1 MSNKSIKL
9 NASARNALKRGI
21 DVVGD
26 AVGATIGPRGR
37 NAAIGRAYGP
47 PKQTNDGVT
56 IAKEIELIDPFENMG
71 ASIMKDVAERTND
84 EAGDGTSTAI
94 VLMQAL
100 TSEGMKHLAAGVNV
114 MALRRGME
122 RAGEDAIRELKL
134 MAKPVTD
141 DEIVKVATI
150 ASESADLGVVIANTI
165 KKVGKSGV
173 VTVEEA
179 HTFGITSEI
188 VEGLEIPR
196 GYISPAM
203 ITDLD
208 KMKAEYRD
216 VAVLVTDKKLVYL
229 PDIMPFLN
237 TLTAGGMKSLVII
250 GDVDG
255 EVLKTLLFNKL
266 RGGFSVL
273 AVRPPSYGEERQAIL
288 EDIAVTV
295 GAKLVS
301 DDTGITLEASAL
313 GKAHRVVADKDKTTI
328 VGGAGNKEEIDAR
341 VVMLQKQAEEIDVK
355 FSKSKLLERI
365 GKLTGGVAIIH
376 VGAAT
381 EGDMT
386 YLKDKIEDAVNATK
400 AAIEEGVVA
409 GGGSAL
415 VRVARHLDWA
425 QRGNNATEA
434 IGYRIVC
441 KALYAPL
448 RQICVNA
455 GKREFALR
463 WRWHHPK
470 SEIDQIIDWIE
481 NGTQTGYN
489 AVTDQLV
496 PDMLEEGIVD
506 PVKVTRTA
514 IERAVSASA
523 ILITT
528 EVAIVETV
536 KELLK

>member
-9 NASARNALKRGI
+9 NVDARNALKRGI
-21 DVVGD
+21 DVVGA

-37 NAAIGRAYGP
+37 NAVIGRTYGP

-56 IAKEIELIDPFENMG
+56 IAKEIELMDPFENMG

-100 TSEGMKHLAAGVNV
+100 TTEGMKHLASGVNV

-122 RAGEDAIRELKL
+122 IAGADVIRELKA

-150 ASESADLGVVIANTI
+150 ASESADLGVVIADTI

-173 VTVEEA
+173 VTVEES

-196 GYISPAM
+196 GFISPAM
-203 ITDLD
+203 ITDLE

-216 VAVLVTDKKLVYL
+216 VPVLVTDKKLTYL

-237 TLTAGGMKSLVII
+237 SLTGAGTKALVII

-273 AVRPPSYGEERQAIL
+273 AVRPPSYGEEKLAIL

-301 DDTGITLEASAL
+301 DDTGVVLDASAL

-328 VGGAGNKEEIDAR
+328 VGGAGKKEEIDAR
-341 VVMLQKQAEEIDVK
+341 VALLQKQAEEIDVK

-365 GKLTGGVAIIH
+365 GKLSGGVAIIH

-400 AAIEEGVVA
+400 AAIEEGIVP
-409 GGGSAL
+409 GGGTAL
-415 VRVARHLDWA
+415 VRVAKKLERDYVDAGLSSV
-425 QRGNNATEA
+425 
-434 IGYRIVC
+434 GYNIVL
-441 KALYAPL
+441 KALYSPL
-448 RQICVNA
+448 EQICFNA
-455 GKREFALR
+455 GKRFKKWYQRGGEIESILAYV
-463 WRWHHPK
+463 
-470 SEIDQIIDWIE
+470 SEG
-481 NGTQTGYN
+481 GTFTGYN
-489 AVTDQLV
+489 AVTDQFV
-496 PDMLEEGIVD
+496 PDMMVEGIVD

-514 IERAVSASA
+514 VERSISASA

-528 EVAIVETV
+528 EVAIVEAV
-536 KELLK
+536 KDLVK